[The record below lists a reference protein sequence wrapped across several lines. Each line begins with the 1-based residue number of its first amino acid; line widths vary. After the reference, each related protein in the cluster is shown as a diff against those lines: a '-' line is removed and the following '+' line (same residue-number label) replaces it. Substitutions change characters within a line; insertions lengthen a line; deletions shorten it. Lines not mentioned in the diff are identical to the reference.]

1 MGNPDAMRT
10 SAFGI
15 AEGGVKM
22 AAPLKIGLIGT
33 GLISGIHLMA
43 MNRASERVKLTAACD
58 VREDAARQFAK
69 QAGIE
74 AVYTDAATMLKEADI
89 EAVDICASHHWHR
102 DLAIASADAGKHVL
116 LEKPMA
122 ITMQECRDIIAATDK
137 AGVTFMVGQQL
148 RHVPNYIA
156 VRRLIQEGELGQI
169 WGVRSDSWLPVVMS
183 RSAPTGPYAQDE
195 QLRWRLDGKQAGG
208 GSLIWNATHFI
219 DLFRYFIGDAK
230 RVFGTCWTDHPM
242 FTGGAEDRVM
252 ATIEFENGAIGHIS
266 NSWSTR
272 TPWQFQFMILG
283 GEGSIYTP
291 VVTGGNPLEQHE
303 APAVVSSPRHDIEGA
318 GPGPQSRPFVPL
330 DPPEGL
336 FSDNPYAN
344 EIVHFAECCQEGKEP
359 ISSGRDNL
367 GTMKILFGIYESS
380 RTGEMVDLDTL

>member
-1 MGNPDAMRT
+1 M
-10 SAFGI
+10 
-15 AEGGVKM
+15 AE
-22 AAPLKIGLIGT
+22 ALKVGLIGT
-33 GLISGIHLMA
+33 GSISALHLMA
-43 MNRASERVKLTAACD
+43 MNRASEKVKLTAACD
-58 VREDAARQFAK
+58 VREDAVRQFAR
-69 QAGIE
+69 QAGID

-102 DLAIASADAGKHVL
+102 DLAIASAEAGKHVL

-122 ITMQECRDIIAATDK
+122 ISMQECRGIIAATDK

-148 RHVPNYIA
+148 RHVPSY
-156 VRRLIQEGELGQI
+156 VGVQRLIQEGELGQV
-169 WGVRSDSWLPVVMS
+169 WGVRSDSWLPVLVSGSTAASERFTQNEGM
-183 RSAPTGPYAQDE
+183 
-195 QLRWRLDGKQAGG
+195 RWRLDGKQAGG

-230 RVFGTCWTDHPM
+230 RVSAKCWTDHPM

-266 NSWSTR
+266 NSWTTR
-272 TPWQFQFMILG
+272 TPWQFQFMLLG
-283 GEGSIYTP
+283 TEGSIYNP
-291 VVTGGNPLEQHE
+291 AVKDGNPLEQHE

-318 GPGPQSRPFVPL
+318 GPGGMPSRPFVPI

-336 FSDNPYAN
+336 FSDNPYVN
-344 EIVHFAECCQEGKEP
+344 EIVHFADCCRDGKEP
-359 ISSGRDNL
+359 ISSGHDNL

-380 RTGEMVDLDTL
+380 RTGEPVDLATL